1 MGGISTSDGGI
12 RVNRLTYRV
21 TRPPSTVSMRSEPGV
36 DNLPETNDDGLSD
49 GNSYLPPEST
59 ADSESDG
66 MAVSELDEGEDFV
79 MEQNKS
85 EASEDEIEAM
95 PLSRTKKG
103 KSAPKVTRKS
113 HSLSSL
119 TLSRLLVERF
129 VIKFKVY
136 VGKPLPPAPW

>member
-12 RVNRLTYRV
+12 RVNGLTYRV

-66 MAVSELDEGEDFV
+66 MAVGELDEGEDFV

-129 VIKFKVY
+129 VFKFKVY
-136 VGKPLPPAPW
+136 VEKPLPPAPW